1 MSRLPA
7 LQNALREGPGLLV
20 MDVDSTLI
28 QQEVIELLAAHAGR
42 EAEVAGVTEA
52 AMRGELDFADSLR
65 RRVEA
70 LAGLP
75 VSVFDDVRAA
85 VRFSAGAQ
93 NLVTQLHARGW
104 VVGVVSGGFL
114 EIVGPLAQELGIDH
128 AHANVLEVRDGLLT
142 GRLAAAVV
150 DRAEKANRLRS
161 WAAEHQIPID
171 RTVAVGDGAND
182 LDMFAA
188 AAAGIAFNA
197 KPVLRE
203 QADAVIE
210 GPRLDEVLDL
220 LGLSAPPS
228 LESDH
233 A

>member
-1 MSRLPA
+1 
-7 LQNALREGPGLLV
+7 

-42 EAEVAGVTEA
+42 EAEVAEVTAA

-65 RRVEA
+65 RRVET

-75 VSVFDDVRAA
+75 ATVFEDVRRA
-85 VRFSAGAQ
+85 VHFSPGAQ
-93 NLVTQLHARGW
+93 RLVTELHARNW

-114 EIVGPLAQELGIDH
+114 EVVGPLAQELKIDH
-128 AHANVLEVRDGLLT
+128 AHANVLEVRGGLLT
-142 GRLAAAVV
+142 GALAAPIV
-150 DRAEKANRLRS
+150 DRAEKANQLRA
-161 WAAEHQIPID
+161 WAAAHDIPIA

-188 AAAGIAFNA
+188 AGAGIAFNA
-197 KPVLRE
+197 KPALR
-203 QADAVIE
+203 QVADAVIDR
-210 GPRLDEVLDL
+210 PRLDTVLDL
-220 LGLSAPPS
+220 LALPGLSDASRFDS